1 MELKFRKF
9 TETEIKN
16 TNKKQEIFMEVKGN
30 ITEQHYKNRIIQ
42 LVNKYIERGYTE
54 EEISQ
59 LTFYRYKTKV
69 KNEDNKHNRDN

>member
-42 LVNKYIERGYTE
+42 LVNKYIERGYSE
-54 EEISQ
+54 EQISQ
-59 LTFYRYKTKV
+59 MTFYRYKTKV

>member
-42 LVNKYIERGYTE
+42 LVNKYIERGYSE
-54 EEISQ
+54 EQISQ
-59 LTFYRYKTKV
+59 MTFYRYKTKV
-69 KNEDNKHNRDN
+69 KK

>member
-30 ITEQHYKNRIIQ
+30 ITEQHYKNAIIE
-42 LVNKYIERGYTE
+42 LVNQYIKAGYSE
-54 EEISQ
+54 EQIAQ
-59 LTFYRYKTKV
+59 MTFYRYKTKV
-69 KNEDNKHNRDN
+69 KNENNKHNRDN

>member
-30 ITEQHYKNRIIQ
+30 ITEQHYKKSFVRFLLHYNIVQCIY
-42 LVNKYIERGYTE
+42 LLIE
-54 EEISQ
+54 
-59 LTFYRYKTKV
+59 
-69 KNEDNKHNRDN
+69 

>member
-42 LVNKYIERGYTE
+42 LVNKYIERGYSE
-54 EEISQ
+54 EQISQ
-59 LTFYRYKTKV
+59 MTFYRYQTKV
-69 KNEDNKHNRDN
+69 KRK

>member
-42 LVNKYIERGYTE
+42 LVNKYIERGYSE

-59 LTFYRYKTKV
+59 MTFYRYKTKV
-69 KNEDNKHNRDN
+69 KNEDNKHNRNN

>member
-42 LVNKYIERGYTE
+42 LVNKYIERGYSE

-59 LTFYRYKTKV
+59 MTFYRYKTKV